1 MKGLLIAICVFLG
14 LALLPMPYGYY
25 MFLRLAVCAYA
36 IFVFTQEQKK
46 GVCFGSVSAAA
57 IALLYNPV
65 FRVHL
70 EKEVWMWVNI
80 ITILLF
86 IIVSLPWREF
96 AETRRERTR
105 KLKEEAEKRNE
116 EKFYGVYYKYFKSN
130 LLLPNYCV
138 RCKETIDISTSK
150 DLLCPSCYQKVHEF
164 IEQEENEFTKTGN
177 LPMKLNFKCKHC
189 GAKERTR
196 SFTFG
201 FCKPCYWSLCEL
213 ESIAKKDLKGYERYK
228 KNMLAIKKART
239 NKEKIYWRPA

>member
-1 MKGLLIAICVFLG
+1 
-14 LALLPMPYGYY
+14 
-25 MFLRLAVCAYA
+25 MFR
-36 IFVFTQEQKK
+36 ER
-46 GVCFGSVSAAA
+46 
-57 IALLYNPV
+57 ALLYNPV

-70 EKEVWMWVNI
+70 EKEVWMWVNV

-130 LLLPNYCV
+130 FLLPNYCV

-150 DLLCPSCYQKVHEF
+150 DLLCPFCYQKVQEF

-189 GAKERTR
+189 GAEERTR

-228 KNMLAIKKART
+228 KT
-239 NKEKIYWRPA
+239 C

>member
-70 EKEVWMWVNI
+70 EKEVWMWVNV

-130 LLLPNYCV
+130 LLLPNY
-138 RCKETIDISTSK
+138 
-150 DLLCPSCYQKVHEF
+150 L
-164 IEQEENEFTKTGN
+164 
-177 LPMKLNFKCKHC
+177 
-189 GAKERTR
+189 
-196 SFTFG
+196 
-201 FCKPCYWSLCEL
+201 SL
-213 ESIAKKDLKGYERYK
+213 IH
-228 KNMLAIKKART
+228 I
-239 NKEKIYWRPA
+239 

>member
-1 MKGLLIAICVFLG
+1 MNYTGVVFPRIKAVFQLG
-14 LALLPMPYGYY
+14 
-25 MFLRLAVCAYA
+25 V
-36 IFVFTQEQKK
+36 EW
-46 GVCFGSVSAAA
+46 
-57 IALLYNPV
+57 
-65 FRVHL
+65 HD
-70 EKEVWMWVNI
+70 
-80 ITILLF
+80 
-86 IIVSLPWREF
+86 WREF
-96 AETRRERTR
+96 
-105 KLKEEAEKRNE
+105 RNSQSNDGSDNVCYLDTYV
-116 EKFYGVYYKYFKSN
+116 FSLRYGKHRYFKNRGSHLTTRSAFDKEIGN
-130 LLLPNYCV
+130 GSCIPAVRSIIPVVNCV

-150 DLLCPSCYQKVHEF
+150 DLLCPSCYQKVQEF